1 MGNAWCKWLVVALA
15 ALVVGSLVLTAV
27 VALTLH

>member
-1 MGNAWCKWLVVALA
+1 MSDRWCKWLLLLVVAWIVLT
-15 ALVVGSLVLTAV
+15 LVLTAV

>member
-1 MGNAWCKWLVVALA
+1 MSDRWCKWLLL
-15 ALVVGSLVLTAV
+15 ALVGWIALTLVLTAV

>member
-1 MGNAWCKWLVVALA
+1 MSDRWCKWLLLGLVAWLA
-15 ALVVGSLVLTAV
+15 LTLVVTAV

>member
-1 MGNAWCKWLVVALA
+1 MSDRWCKWLLL
-15 ALVVGSLVLTAV
+15 LVIGWIAFTLVLTAV

>member
-1 MGNAWCKWLVVALA
+1 MENAWCKWLVIALA
-15 ALVVGSLVLTAV
+15 ALVAGSLVLTAV